1 MQFTY
6 THRKKNEC
14 VAKIKDFVQL
24 VQQQWGYKVKTI
36 FSDNKMS
43 FGRDFKTFIASEG
56 IVHHTSVPG
65 TPEQNSFAERS
76 GGVIIAR
83 TRRIRIAAQLP
94 HELWPWLVKAA
105 IYQLN
110 RTPTKRLGWKTPY
123 EALTGEKPNI
133 LNCYTIGSAAY
144 IRDNVK
150 RSMKFEPR
158 AKLGYLVAYN
168 ASNIWDIWLPAQKK
182 VVRARDVVF

>member
-1 MQFTY
+1 MHFAY
-6 THRKKNEC
+6 THRQKNEC
-14 VAKIKDFVQL
+14 VAKIRDFVQL
-24 VQQQWGYKVKTI
+24 VERQWGQKVKII
-36 FSDNKMS
+36 FSNNKAS
-43 FGRDFKTFIASEG
+43 LGKDFKTFIASKG
-56 IVHHTSVPG
+56 IIHHTSVPG

-83 TRRIRIAAQLP
+83 TQRIWIAAQLP
-94 HELWPWLVKAA
+94 HKLWPWLVKAA

-110 RTPTKRLGWKTPY
+110 RTPTKCLGWKTPY

-150 RSMKFEPR
+150 RLMKFEPR

-168 ASNIWDIWLPAQKK
+168 ASNIWDIWLPA
-182 VVRARDVVF
+182 